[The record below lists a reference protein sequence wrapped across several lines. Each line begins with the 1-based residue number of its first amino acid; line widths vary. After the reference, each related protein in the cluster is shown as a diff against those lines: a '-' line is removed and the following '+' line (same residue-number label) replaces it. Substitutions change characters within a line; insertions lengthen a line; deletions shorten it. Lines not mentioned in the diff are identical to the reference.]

1 MAENPILFG
10 LPDSR
15 RSEAP
20 RGVYEGTESFTG
32 DALYQKPGYA
42 HQAQPAEPPYADQ
55 HVRWCGGEDE

>member
-20 RGVYEGTESFTG
+20 RGVYEGTESFSG
-32 DALYQKPGYA
+32 DALY
-42 HQAQPAEPPYADQ
+42 
-55 HVRWCGGEDE
+55 